1 MGGGDKRNAA
11 PPCNLG
17 PAAVTK
23 SLTFMKKK
31 LLLWL
36 GGGVL
41 LLVVAAYLVLI
52 FFCGSIVKS
61 RINKFGPELTQTKVV
76 LAGAQLSP
84 LSGTGTLSGLVVGNP
99 KGWSAPDAFTLKSIH
114 IDLVPSSVF
123 SDHIVIN
130 EIVIDDPELVYE
142 TRLISSNI
150 GDLIKSINKATSK
163 KPADGPTAQ
172 NGKPTTFVIKKL
184 RLEKG
189 HVKLGV
195 GPTAVTL
202 DLPATEFDNLGSDGG
217 VSAEQLSLL
226 VMRTIASDIVKGSV
240 GGIGKGVSGLGSVTG
255 AALKGSFDVLDTLLG
270 GIGK

>member
-1 MGGGDKRNAA
+1 VA
-11 PPCNLG
+11 PCNLG
-17 PAAVTK
+17 RAAVTK

-31 LLLWL
+31 LCLWL
-36 GGGVL
+36 GGGGVL
-41 LLVVAAYLVLI
+41 LLALAYLVLI

-61 RINKFGPELTQTKVV
+61 RINTFGPELTQTTVV
-76 LAGAQLSP
+76 LGGAQLSP
-84 LSGTGTLSGLVVGNP
+84 LSGTGTLTDLVVGNP

-142 TRLISSNI
+142 TKLVSSNI
-150 GDLIKSINKATSK
+150 GDLIKAIDKSK
-163 KPADGPTAQ
+163 NRKPADGPTAQ
-172 NGKPTTFVIKKL
+172 NGKPTTFVIRKL
-184 RLEKG
+184 RLEHG
-189 HVKLGV
+189 HVRLGV

-202 DLPATEFDNLGSDGG
+202 DLPTTEFTNLGSDGG

-226 VMRTIASDIVKGSV
+226 IMRTIASDVVKGSI
-240 GGIGKGVSGLGSVTG
+240 GGIGKGVSGIGSVAG
-255 AALKGSFDVLDTLLG
+255 LALKGSFEVLDTLLG